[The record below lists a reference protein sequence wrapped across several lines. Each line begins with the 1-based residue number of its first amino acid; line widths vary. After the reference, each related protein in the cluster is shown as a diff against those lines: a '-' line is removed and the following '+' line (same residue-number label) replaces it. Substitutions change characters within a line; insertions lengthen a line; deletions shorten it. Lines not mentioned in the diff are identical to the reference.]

1 MKILTICPRN
11 PLTSRAWFVIFF
23 TDGPEG
29 TGSAEPR
36 QPNTENTRN
45 RSTPARHTVLL
56 PPEPLHLLLSPVGPG
71 MAIPGPAPFLAKI
84 YPVGLV
90 VERVTPEK
98 FEAAIAE
105 LRRRVTAAPVG
116 LYGPDSVTWRVNRES
131 LIFLGAGRAIL
142 LQLAHP
148 AVAQA
153 IADHSRVTR
162 EPVGRFRRTFA
173 QVFPMVFGSLEEA
186 ISVAWRVYR
195 VHRRIQGRLPD
206 GAPYAATDVDA
217 LVWVWATLT
226 DTALLVYE
234 KTVRPLTPSELRTYY
249 TESRLSMLLFGVFP
263 EELPGSWAEFS
274 AYFARR
280 AAQLQVIPAARRLAD
295 ELFGLSP
302 VLRPL
307 LRAYRRF
314 SAALLPEPLARGF
327 GYVRD
332 PAYAE
337 RIFRLARWVRPL
349 LPPIL
354 RYLPPYLEA
363 QARLHGRP
371 AGPLVQLL
379 KVWWVGG

>member
-1 MKILTICPRN
+1 M
-11 PLTSRAWFVIFF
+11 
-23 TDGPEG
+23 
-29 TGSAEPR
+29 
-36 QPNTENTRN
+36 
-45 RSTPARHTVLL
+45 ARV
-56 PPEPLHLLLSPVGPG
+56 S
-71 MAIPGPAPFLAKI
+71 
-84 YPVGLV
+84 
-90 VERVTPEK
+90 PEK

-105 LRRRVTAAPVG
+105 LKRRVPSGRAG

-131 LIFLGAGRAIL
+131 LIFLGAGRATL
-142 LQLAHP
+142 LQLGHP

-162 EPVGRFRRTFA
+162 DPLGRFRRTFA

-186 ISVAWRVYR
+186 ISAARHVYR

-206 GAPYAATDVDA
+206 GTPYAATDVDA

-234 KTVRPLTPSELRTYY
+234 KAVRPLTPAELRTYY
-249 TESRLSMLLFGVFP
+249 AESRLSMLLFGVFP
-263 EELPGSWAEFS
+263 EELPASWSEFS
-274 AYFARR
+274 DYFVRR

-295 ELFGLSP
+295 ELFDLSP

-327 GYVRD
+327 GYARD

-337 RIFRLARWVRPL
+337 RVFRLARRVRPL
-349 LPPIL
+349 LPPVL
-354 RYLPPYLEA
+354 RYLPSYLEA
-363 QARLHGRP
+363 QARLQGRP
-371 AGPLVQLL
+371 AGPLVRQL
-379 KVWWVGG
+379 KIWWVGG

>member
-1 MKILTICPRN
+1 M
-11 PLTSRAWFVIFF
+11 S
-23 TDGPEG
+23 
-29 TGSAEPR
+29 
-36 QPNTENTRN
+36 
-45 RSTPARHTVLL
+45 
-56 PPEPLHLLLSPVGPG
+56 
-71 MAIPGPAPFLAKI
+71 LA
-84 YPVGLV
+84 
-90 VERVTPEK
+90 VERVSPEK

-105 LRRRVTAAPVG
+105 LKRRVPSDRAG
-116 LYGPDSVTWRVNRES
+116 LYGPHSITWEVNRES
-131 LIFLGAGRAIL
+131 LVFLGAGRATL

-162 EPVGRFRRTFA
+162 DPLGRFRRTFA
-173 QVFPMVFGSLEEA
+173 QVFPMVFGSLDEA
-186 ISVAWRVYR
+186 ISAARRVYR
-195 VHRRIQGRLPD
+195 VHRRIEGRLPD
-206 GAPYAATDVDA
+206 GTPYAATDVDA

-226 DTALLVYE
+226 DTARLVYE
-234 KTVRPLTPSELRTYY
+234 KTVRPLTPSELEAYY
-249 TESRLSMLLFGVFP
+249 AEGRLSMLLFGVFP

-280 AAQLQVIPAARRLAD
+280 AAGLGVIPAARRLAD

-302 VLRPL
+302 LLRPF

-327 GYVRD
+327 GYARD

-337 RIFRLARWVRPL
+337 RVFRLARRLRPL

-363 QARLHGRP
+363 EARLKGRP
-371 AGPLVQLL
+371 AGPLVRRL
-379 KVWWVGG
+379 KVLWVGGPL